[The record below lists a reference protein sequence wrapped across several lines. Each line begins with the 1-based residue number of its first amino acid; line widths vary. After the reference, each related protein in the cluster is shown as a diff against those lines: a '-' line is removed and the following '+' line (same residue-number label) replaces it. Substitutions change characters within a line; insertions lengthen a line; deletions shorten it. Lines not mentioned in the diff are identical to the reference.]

1 MSKKILGGREKVKV
15 AVVQAAPVFM
25 DKQKTIEKACKLIK
39 EAGRNKA
46 ELVAFSEAFI
56 PGYPAYYTVGYETN
70 PHEWTDYMLALQDNS
85 VFIPSEDT
93 EILGQAA
100 KEAGAYVVIGCNE
113 LDDRLGSCTVYNTL
127 LFLGKDGEVMGR
139 HRKTMPTYTE
149 RLYWGQGDASDIRV
163 FDTDIGRIGGLI
175 CWENHMTLIRAA
187 MIHRA
192 EEFHIAVW
200 PGNWKRGESK
210 LLDADR
216 SPGGALCNL
225 QSLIRVH
232 AFEAGA
238 FVLSACGFLT
248 PEDFPEKW
256 HYIRDGNHINYD
268 WALGGSSIVNP
279 AGRYLAEPNFEKDAI
294 LYAECHANQIKA
306 VKAVFDS
313 LGHYSRWDIAQLAVR
328 REAWEPEFPLGGTF
342 NANTETGLSASE
354 VKRISEEF
362 EISEEKLESL
372 IEELGKIKSSGRS
385 PRS

>member
-1 MSKKILGGREKVKV
+1 MSKKVLGGREKVKV

-25 DKQKTIEKACKLIK
+25 DKQKTIEKACGLIK
-39 EAGRNKA
+39 VAGRNKA
-46 ELVAFSEAFI
+46 ELIAFSEAFI
-56 PGYPAYYTVGYETN
+56 PTYPAYYTVGYETN
-70 PHEWTDYMLALQDNS
+70 PHEWTDYMIALQDNS
-85 VFIPSEDT
+85 VVIPSEDT
-93 EILGQAA
+93 EVLGQAA
-100 KEAGAYVVIGCNE
+100 KEAGAYVVMGLNE
-113 LDDRLGSCTVYNTL
+113 LDDRAGSCTVYNTL
-127 LFLGKDGEVMGR
+127 LFIGKDGQVMGR

-149 RLYWGQGDASDIRV
+149 RIYWGKGDASDIRV

-187 MIHRA
+187 MIHRG
-192 EEFHIAVW
+192 EDFHIAVW
-200 PGNWKRGESK
+200 PGNWKRGETH
-210 LLDADR
+210 LLDADT

-225 QSLIRVH
+225 QSLIKVH

-248 PEDFPEKW
+248 PEDFPERW

-279 AGRYLAEPNFEKDAI
+279 AGRYLVEPNFEKDAI

-328 REAWEPEFPLGGTF
+328 QEAWNPEVPLTD
-342 NANTETGLSASE
+342 SSSKE
-354 VKRISEEF
+354 VELPADELRRISEKF
-362 EISEEKLESL
+362 EVALDKLESML
-372 IEELGKIKSSGRS
+372 EEIQKVKKPGRQS
-385 PRS
+385 RS

>member
-1 MSKKILGGREKVKV
+1 MSKKVLGGREKVKV

-25 DKQKTIEKACKLIK
+25 DKQKTIEKACRLIK
-39 EAGRNKA
+39 DAGRNKA
-46 ELVAFSEAFI
+46 ELIAFSEAFI
-56 PGYPAYYTVGYETN
+56 PAYPAYYTVGYETN
-70 PHEWTDYMLALQDNS
+70 PHEWTDYMIALQDNS
-85 VFIPSEDT
+85 VVIPSEDT

-100 KEAGAYVVIGCNE
+100 KEAGAYVVMGLNE
-113 LDDRLGSCTVYNTL
+113 LDDRAGSCTVYNTL
-127 LFLGKDGEVMGR
+127 LFIGKDGQVMGR

-149 RLYWGQGDASDIRV
+149 RIYWGKGDASDIRV

-187 MIHRA
+187 MIHRG
-192 EEFHIAVW
+192 EDFHIAVW
-200 PGNWKRGESK
+200 PGNWKRGETH
-210 LLDADR
+210 LLDADT

-225 QSLIRVH
+225 QSLIKVH

-248 PEDFPEKW
+248 PEDFPERW

-279 AGRYLAEPNFEKDAI
+279 AGRYLVEPNFEKDAI

-328 REAWEPEFPLGGTF
+328 QEAWNPEVPLTD
-342 NANTETGLSASE
+342 SSSRE
-354 VKRISEEF
+354 VELPADELRRISEKF
-362 EISEEKLESL
+362 EVTLDKLESML
-372 IEELGKIKSSGRS
+372 EEIQKVKKPGRQS
-385 PRS
+385 RS

>member
-1 MSKKILGGREKVKV
+1 MSKKILGGRDKVKV
-15 AVVQAAPVFM
+15 AVVQASPVFM
-25 DKQKTIEKACKLIK
+25 DKQRTIEKASKLIK

-46 ELVAFSEAFI
+46 ELIAFSEAFI
-56 PGYPAYYTVGYETN
+56 PTYPAYYTVGYETN
-70 PHEWTDYMLALQDNS
+70 PHEWTDYMIALQDNS
-85 VFIPSEDT
+85 VVIPSEDT

-113 LDDRLGSCTVYNTL
+113 LDSRQGSCTVYNTL
-127 LFLGKDGEVMGR
+127 LFIGKDGNVMGR
-139 HRKTMPTYTE
+139 HRKLMPTYTE

-175 CWENHMTLIRAA
+175 CWENHMTLVRAA
-187 MIHRA
+187 MIHRG

-200 PGNWKRGESK
+200 PGNWKRGEEK

-248 PEDFPEKW
+248 EGDFPERW

-268 WALGGSSIVNP
+268 WASGGSAIVNP
-279 AGRYLAEPNFEKDAI
+279 AGRYLVEPNFEKDAI
-294 LYAECHANQIKA
+294 LYADCYANQIKA

-313 LGHYSRWDIAQLAVR
+313 LGHYSRWDVARLSVR
-328 REAWEPEFPLGGTF
+328 REDWVPEVPL
-342 NANTETGLSASE
+342 NESPINEDELPE
-354 VKRISEEF
+354 IELRRISEEF
-362 EISEEKLESL
+362 EISQDKLESL
-372 IEELGKIKSSGRS
+372 LQEIRKIRNS
-385 PRS
+385 

>member
-70 PHEWTDYMLALQDNS
+70 PHEWTDYMIALQDNS
-85 VFIPSEDT
+85 LVIPSEDT

-100 KEAGAYVVIGCNE
+100 KEAGAHVVMGCNE
-113 LDDRLGSCTVYNTL
+113 LDSRPGSCTVYNTL
-127 LFLGKDGEVMGR
+127 LFIGKDGEVMGR

-149 RLYWGQGDASDIRV
+149 RLYWGKGDASDVKV

-187 MIHRA
+187 MIHRG

-200 PGNWKRGESK
+200 PGNWKRGQDK
-210 LLDADR
+210 LLDADT

-225 QSLIRVH
+225 QSLIKVH

-342 NANTETGLSASE
+342 NANAETGLSASE

-372 IEELGKIKSSGRS
+372 IEELGKIKSSGR
-385 PRS
+385 PARS